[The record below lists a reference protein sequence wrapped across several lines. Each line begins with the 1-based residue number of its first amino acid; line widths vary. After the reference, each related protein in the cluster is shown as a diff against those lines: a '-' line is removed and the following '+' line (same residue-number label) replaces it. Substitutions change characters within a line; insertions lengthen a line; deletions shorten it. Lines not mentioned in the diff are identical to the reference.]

1 MQMKILSGPQDYHSV
16 ATQESISQ
24 SMDEW
29 THPRTYVFSDYWYY
43 WSLACG
49 IWEVWDL

>member
-1 MQMKILSGPQDYHSV
+1 MQMKTLSDPQDYHSV
-16 ATQESISQ
+16 ATQEGISQ

-29 THPRTYVFSDYWYY
+29 SHPRTYVFSDY